1 MQSSTK
7 FYFHAKGRLDG
18 TQQNCLKR
26 LTQVWKLHR
35 LPLQT
40 FLPIWAGMPGQGYNL
55 QLDDNLPRRLRSSGN
70 GRDIFAMVK
79 MSMSHDVLSQ
89 PPLLVYPHMLL
100 SNTEAFFNKVNQA
113 DAPVLT
119 AKLEDSRC
127 DELRELSSQLEK
139 DFPHLS
145 RGARYLRQLTEPDR
159 HRGPCCNLNFI
170 DAGPRAGL
178 GSATGSSTPRTK
190 AIQTSSCLSPSGA
203 LMCPFSPMG
212 ESWNLESLHMYHKI
226 CLGPWR
232 LDRGQVSKRGPCGCT
247 SIASM
252 NRPVI
257 LVLDWQDWH
266 SRKSHDASKFSEESI
281 LWEPQ
286 K

>member
-1 MQSSTK
+1 
-7 FYFHAKGRLDG
+7 
-18 TQQNCLKR
+18 
-26 LTQVWKLHR
+26 
-35 LPLQT
+35 
-40 FLPIWAGMPGQGYNL
+40 
-55 QLDDNLPRRLRSSGN
+55 LRSSGN

-178 GSATGSSTPRTK
+178 GFG
-190 AIQTSSCLSPSGA
+190 
-203 LMCPFSPMG
+203 
-212 ESWNLESLHMYHKI
+212 NLQLGRPPPEPKPYKLQVVFHHQVRWCVLFHQWVNRGILKVYI
-226 CLGPWR
+226 CTIR
-232 LDRGQVSKRGPCGCT
+232 FV
-247 SIASM
+247 
-252 NRPVI
+252 
-257 LVLDWQDWH
+257 LV
-266 SRKSHDASKFSEESI
+266 HDA
-281 LWEPQ
+281 
-286 K
+286 